1 MPLKKGSSKE
11 VIEENTR
18 ELVKAGHDPKQ
29 AAAIAYK
36 KARETT
42 DKASMPFYTVE
53 KLGEKQELTNEGFL
67 LCRDVPIAR
76 IGELLYADGEVP
88 VEATPDGLIK
98 INRSPEEVFR
108 PETIAS
114 FEGKPVT
121 LDHPSDFVTP
131 ETWRQL
137 AVGTVQNVRQGQGI
151 ENDYLFADLL
161 ITDAQAIEDIRS
173 GLREVSCGYEAD
185 YEQVEPGRGE
195 QRNIIGN
202 HVALVER
209 GRCGPRCA
217 IGDKEPSM
225 KKKTLVQRIWGAFGT
240 RDTAALTE
248 AMNELETMDES
259 EEKKD
264 EKETKDES
272 EEKVDNDLD
281 RDILA
286 RMDRLESLV
295 TKFIEKMEGAT
306 TDEKKDDEEETKDTI
321 LSAEEAEHNTEAKGE
336 AYTGDSLRKLAERAE
351 ILAPGFKL
359 PTFDAAKG
367 MTADAACSC
376 QRKALATAYDTEAGR
391 KAIEPFLGG
400 KTADF
405 AGMKPEQVA
414 AIFAGAAEVR
424 RTQNN
429 AAGIRSGIGTRDF
442 GGPMSAA
449 EINARNR
456 AYWDG
461 RSAK

>member
-1 MPLKKGSSKE
+1 MATK
-11 VIEENTR
+11 
-18 ELVKAGHDPKQ
+18 
-29 AAAIAYK
+29 
-36 KARETT
+36 TT
-42 DKASMPFYTVE
+42 DKEPMPFYTVQR
-53 KLGEKQELTNEGFL
+53 LGEKQELTNEGFL

-121 LDHPSDFVTP
+121 LDHPDDFVTP

-248 AMNELETMDES
+248 AMNELETMDET

-306 TDEKKDDEEETKDTI
+306 TDEKKDDEEEETKDTI

-391 KAIEPFLGG
+391 KAIDPFLAG

-405 AGMKPEQVA
+405 AGMTPEQVA

>member
-1 MPLKKGSSKE
+1 MATK
-11 VIEENTR
+11 
-18 ELVKAGHDPKQ
+18 
-29 AAAIAYK
+29 
-36 KARETT
+36 TT
-42 DKASMPFYTVE
+42 DKEPMPFYTVQR
-53 KLGEKQELTNEGFL
+53 LGEKQELTNEGFL

-161 ITDAQAIEDIRS
+161 VTDAQAIEDIRA

-217 IGDKEPSM
+217 IGDKEPQM
-225 KKKTLVQRIWGAFGT
+225 KQGWLEKLMAAIKTRDAAEQEMTEVLKEAGM
-240 RDTAALTE
+240 DTAADPEGDPANPKNPDDT
-248 AMNELETMDES
+248 N
-259 EEKKD
+259 
-264 EKETKDES
+264 
-272 EEKVDNDLD
+272 DNDPDTEIDKRILD
-281 RDILA
+281 RFEG
-286 RMDRLESLV
+286 LESMVKAIMDKL
-295 TKFIEKMEGAT
+295 EGKT
-306 TDEKKDDEEETKDTI
+306 GDTI
-321 LSAEEAEHNTEAKGE
+321 LEPEPAKPNPEAMGE
-336 AYTGDSLRKLAERAE
+336 TYTGDSLRKLAERAE

>member
-1 MPLKKGSSKE
+1 MSIKT
-11 VIEENTR
+11 N
-18 ELVKAGHDPKQ
+18 
-29 AAAIAYK
+29 
-36 KARETT
+36 
-42 DKASMPFYTVE
+42 DKTPMPFYTVQ

-121 LDHPSDFVTP
+121 LDHPDDFVTP

-173 GLREVSCGYEAD
+173 GLREVSCGYDAD

-225 KKKTLVQRIWGAFGT
+225 KKKTLVQRLWGAFGT
-240 RDTAALTE
+240 RDAAAMTE
-248 AMNELETMDES
+248 AMEELETMDES

-264 EKETKDES
+264 QKEAKDES

-286 RMDRLESLV
+286 RMDRLEAMVAKLV
-295 TKFIEKMEGAT
+295 DGT
-306 TDEKKDDEEETKDTI
+306 TDEEKNDDEEKTKDTI
-321 LSAEEAEHNTEAKGE
+321 LNAEEGEHNTEAKGE

-367 MTADAACSC
+367 ITADAACSC
-376 QRKALATAYDTEAGR
+376 QRKALAAAYDTEAGR

-405 AGMKPEQVA
+405 AGMKPEQVV

-424 RTQNN
+424 RMQNN
-429 AAGIRSGIGTRDF
+429 AAGIRSGITTRDF
-442 GGPMSAA
+442 GGPVTAA

-456 AYWDG
+456 AHWDG

>member
-11 VIEENTR
+11 VIEENIR
-18 ELVKAGHDPKQ
+18 ELIKAGHDPKQ
-29 AAAIAYK
+29 SAAIAHK

-121 LDHPSDFVTP
+121 LDHPDDFITP

-225 KKKTLVQRIWGAFGT
+225 KKKTLVQRLWGAFGT
-240 RDTAALTE
+240 RDAAAMTE
-248 AMNELETMDES
+248 AMEELETMDES

-286 RMDRLESLV
+286 RMDRLESLIAKLV
-295 TKFIEKMEGAT
+295 GGT
-306 TDEKKDDEEETKDTI
+306 TDEEKKDEEDETKDTI
-321 LSAEEAEHNTEAKGE
+321 LNAEEAEHNTEAKGE

-367 MTADAACSC
+367 MTADAACAC
-376 QRKALATAYDTEAGR
+376 QRKALQNAYDTEAGR
-391 KAIEPFLGG
+391 KAIDPFLAG

-405 AGMKPEQVA
+405 ASMKADQVA
-414 AIFAGAAEVR
+414 SIFAGAAEVR

-442 GGPMSAA
+442 GGPVSAA

>member
-11 VIEENTR
+11 VIEENIR
-18 ELVKAGHDPKQ
+18 ELIKAGHDPKQ

-108 PETIAS
+108 PKTIAS

-121 LDHPSDFVTP
+121 LDHPDDFVTP

-217 IGDKEPSM
+217 IGDKEPQM
-225 KKKTLVQRIWGAFGT
+225 KQGWLEKLKAAIKTRDAAEQEMTEVLKEAGM
-240 RDTAALTE
+240 DTAADPE
-248 AMNELETMDES
+248 GDPANP
-259 EEKKD
+259 KKPD
-264 EKETKDES
+264 DTN
-272 EEKVDNDLD
+272 DNDPDTEIDKRILD
-281 RDILA
+281 RFEG
-286 RMDRLESLV
+286 LESMVKAIMDKL
-295 TKFIEKMEGAT
+295 EGKT
-306 TDEKKDDEEETKDTI
+306 GDTI
-321 LSAEEAEHNTEAKGE
+321 LDPEPAKPNPEAMGE
-336 AYTGDSLRKLAERAE
+336 TYTGDSLRKLAERAE

-405 AGMKPEQVA
+405 AGMKADQVA

>member
-11 VIEENTR
+11 VIEENIR
-18 ELVKAGHDPKQ
+18 ELIKAGHDPKQ

-121 LDHPSDFVTP
+121 LDHPDDFVTP

-217 IGDKEPSM
+217 IGDKEPQM
-225 KKKTLVQRIWGAFGT
+225 KQGWLEKLKAAIKTRDAAEQEMTEVLKEAGM
-240 RDTAALTE
+240 DTAADPE
-248 AMNELETMDES
+248 GDPANP
-259 EEKKD
+259 KKPD
-264 EKETKDES
+264 GTN
-272 EEKVDNDLD
+272 DNDPDTEIDKRILD
-281 RDILA
+281 RFEG
-286 RMDRLESLV
+286 LESMVKAIMDKL
-295 TKFIEKMEGAT
+295 EGKT
-306 TDEKKDDEEETKDTI
+306 GDTI
-321 LSAEEAEHNTEAKGE
+321 LEPEPAKPNPEAMGE
-336 AYTGDSLRKLAERAE
+336 TYTGDSLRKLAERAE

-429 AAGIRSGIGTRDF
+429 AAGIRSGITTRDF
-442 GGPMSAA
+442 GTATTAA
-449 EINARNR
+449 DINARNR
-456 AYWDG
+456 AFWNG
-461 RSAK
+461 RTA

>member
-1 MPLKKGSSKE
+1 MATK
-11 VIEENTR
+11 
-18 ELVKAGHDPKQ
+18 
-29 AAAIAYK
+29 
-36 KARETT
+36 TT
-42 DKASMPFYTVE
+42 DKEPMPFYTVQR
-53 KLGEKQELTNEGFL
+53 LGEKQELTNEGFL

-121 LDHPSDFVTP
+121 LDHPDDFVTP

-161 ITDAQAIEDIRS
+161 ITDAQAIEDIRA

-225 KKKTLVQRIWGAFGT
+225 KKKTLFQRIWGAYGT
-240 RDTAALTE
+240 RDAAAMSE

-286 RMDRLESLV
+286 RMDRLEAMIAKLV
-295 TKFIEKMEGAT
+295 GGT
-306 TDEKKDDEEETKDTI
+306 TDEEKKDDEEEETKDMI
-321 LSAEEAEHNTEAKGE
+321 LNAEEAEHNTEAKGE

-351 ILAPGFKL
+351 ILAPGFRL

-367 MTADAACSC
+367 MTADAAYSC
-376 QRKALATAYDTEAGR
+376 QRKVLDTAYDTEAGR

-405 AGMKPEQVA
+405 ASMKADQVA

>member
-1 MPLKKGSSKE
+1 MSIKT
-11 VIEENTR
+11 N
-18 ELVKAGHDPKQ
+18 
-29 AAAIAYK
+29 
-36 KARETT
+36 
-42 DKASMPFYTVE
+42 DKTPMPFYTVQ

-121 LDHPSDFVTP
+121 LDHPDDFVTP

-217 IGDKEPSM
+217 IG
-225 KKKTLVQRIWGAFGT
+225 
-240 RDTAALTE
+240 
-248 AMNELETMDES
+248 
-259 EEKKD
+259 
-264 EKETKDES
+264 
-272 EEKVDNDLD
+272 
-281 RDILA
+281 
-286 RMDRLESLV
+286 
-295 TKFIEKMEGAT
+295 
-306 TDEKKDDEEETKDTI
+306 
-321 LSAEEAEHNTEAKGE
+321 
-336 AYTGDSLRKLAERAE
+336 
-351 ILAPGFKL
+351 
-359 PTFDAAKG
+359 
-367 MTADAACSC
+367 
-376 QRKALATAYDTEAGR
+376 
-391 KAIEPFLGG
+391 
-400 KTADF
+400 
-405 AGMKPEQVA
+405 
-414 AIFAGAAEVR
+414 
-424 RTQNN
+424 
-429 AAGIRSGIGTRDF
+429 
-442 GGPMSAA
+442 
-449 EINARNR
+449 
-456 AYWDG
+456 
-461 RSAK
+461 

>member
-1 MPLKKGSSKE
+1 MRTFDKE
-11 VIEENTR
+11 
-18 ELVKAGHDPKQ
+18 A
-29 AAAIAYK
+29 
-36 KARETT
+36 
-42 DKASMPFYTVE
+42 MPFYTVQR
-53 KLGEKQELTNEGFL
+53 LGEKQELTNEGFL

>member
-1 MPLKKGSSKE
+1 MATK
-11 VIEENTR
+11 
-18 ELVKAGHDPKQ
+18 
-29 AAAIAYK
+29 
-36 KARETT
+36 TT
-42 DKASMPFYTVE
+42 DKEPMPFYTVQR
-53 KLGEKQELTNEGFL
+53 LGEKQELTNEGFL

-161 ITDAQAIEDIRS
+161 VTDAQAIEDIRE

-217 IGDKEPSM
+217 IGDKEPQM
-225 KKKTLVQRIWGAFGT
+225 KQGWLEKLMAAIKTRDAAEQEMTEVLKEAGM
-240 RDTAALTE
+240 DTAADPEGDPANPKNPDDT
-248 AMNELETMDES
+248 N
-259 EEKKD
+259 
-264 EKETKDES
+264 
-272 EEKVDNDLD
+272 DNDPDTEIDKRILD
-281 RDILA
+281 RFEG
-286 RMDRLESLV
+286 LESMVKAIMDKL
-295 TKFIEKMEGAT
+295 EGKT
-306 TDEKKDDEEETKDTI
+306 GDTI
-321 LSAEEAEHNTEAKGE
+321 LEPEPAKPNPEAMGE
-336 AYTGDSLRKLAERAE
+336 TYTGDSLRKLAERAE

>member
-1 MPLKKGSSKE
+1 
-11 VIEENTR
+11 
-18 ELVKAGHDPKQ
+18 
-29 AAAIAYK
+29 
-36 KARETT
+36 
-42 DKASMPFYTVE
+42 
-53 KLGEKQELTNEGFL
+53 
-67 LCRDVPIAR
+67 
-76 IGELLYADGEVP
+76 
-88 VEATPDGLIK
+88 
-98 INRSPEEVFR
+98 
-108 PETIAS
+108 
-114 FEGKPVT
+114 
-121 LDHPSDFVTP
+121 
-131 ETWRQL
+131 
-137 AVGTVQNVRQGQGI
+137 
-151 ENDYLFADLL
+151 
-161 ITDAQAIEDIRS
+161 
-173 GLREVSCGYEAD
+173 
-185 YEQVEPGRGE
+185 E

-225 KKKTLVQRIWGAFGT
+225 KKKTLVQRLWGAFGT
-240 RDTAALTE
+240 RDAAAMTE
-248 AMNELETMDES
+248 AMEELETMDES
-259 EEKKD
+259 EERKD
-264 EKETKDES
+264 QKEAKDES

-286 RMDRLESLV
+286 RMDRLEAMVAKLV
-295 TKFIEKMEGAT
+295 DGAT
-306 TDEKKDDEEETKDTI
+306 DKEKNDDEEKTKDTI
-321 LSAEEAEHNTEAKGE
+321 LNAEEGEHNTEAKGE

-376 QRKALATAYDTEAGR
+376 QRKALAAAYDTEAGR

-405 AGMKPEQVA
+405 AGMKPEQVV

-424 RTQNN
+424 RMQNN
-429 AAGIRSGIGTRDF
+429 AAGIRSGITTRDF
-442 GGPMSAA
+442 GGPVTAA

-456 AYWDG
+456 AHWDG

>member
-1 MPLKKGSSKE
+1 MATK
-11 VIEENTR
+11 
-18 ELVKAGHDPKQ
+18 
-29 AAAIAYK
+29 
-36 KARETT
+36 TT
-42 DKASMPFYTVE
+42 DKEPMPFYTVQR
-53 KLGEKQELTNEGFL
+53 LGEKQELTNEGFL

-259 EEKKD
+259 EEKND

-295 TKFIEKMEGAT
+295 TKLIEKMEGAT

-321 LSAEEAEHNTEAKGE
+321 LNAEEAEHNTEAQGE

-351 ILAPGFKL
+351 ILAPGIKL
-359 PTFDAAKG
+359 PTFDAARG

>member
-1 MPLKKGSSKE
+1 MPLKKGSSTE
-11 VIEENTR
+11 VIEENIR

-121 LDHPSDFVTP
+121 LDHPDDFVTP

-217 IGDKEPSM
+217 IGDKEPQM
-225 KKKTLVQRIWGAFGT
+225 KQGWLEKLKAAIKTRDAAEQEMTEVLKEAGM
-240 RDTAALTE
+240 DTAADPEGDPANPKNPDDT
-248 AMNELETMDES
+248 N
-259 EEKKD
+259 
-264 EKETKDES
+264 
-272 EEKVDNDLD
+272 DNDPDTEIDKRILD
-281 RDILA
+281 RFEG
-286 RMDRLESLV
+286 LESMVKAIMDKL
-295 TKFIEKMEGAT
+295 EGKT
-306 TDEKKDDEEETKDTI
+306 GDTI
-321 LSAEEAEHNTEAKGE
+321 LEPEPAKPNPEAMGE
-336 AYTGDSLRKLAERAE
+336 TYTGDSLRKLAERAE

-367 MTADAACSC
+367 MTADAACAC

-442 GGPMSAA
+442 GGPVSAA

>member
-1 MPLKKGSSKE
+1 MPLKNGSSKE
-11 VIEENTR
+11 VIEENIR
-18 ELVKAGHDPKQ
+18 ELIKAGHDPKQ

-286 RMDRLESLV
+286 RMDRLEAMIAKLV
-295 TKFIEKMEGAT
+295 GGT
-306 TDEKKDDEEETKDTI
+306 TDEEKKDDEEEETKDTI
-321 LSAEEAEHNTEAKGE
+321 LNAEEAEHNTEAKGE

-376 QRKALATAYDTEAGR
+376 QRKALAAAYDTDSGR

-405 AGMKPEQVA
+405 AGMKADQVA

>member
-1 MPLKKGSSKE
+1 MATK
-11 VIEENTR
+11 
-18 ELVKAGHDPKQ
+18 
-29 AAAIAYK
+29 
-36 KARETT
+36 TT
-42 DKASMPFYTVE
+42 DKEPMPFYTVQR
-53 KLGEKQELTNEGFL
+53 LGEKQELTNEGFL

-272 EEKVDNDLD
+272 EEKVDSDLD

-321 LSAEEAEHNTEAKGE
+321 LNAEEAEHNTEAKGE

-442 GGPMSAA
+442 GGPVSAA

>member
-11 VIEENTR
+11 VIEENIR
-18 ELVKAGHDPKQ
+18 ELIRAGHDPKQ

-286 RMDRLESLV
+286 RMDRLEAMIAKLV
-295 TKFIEKMEGAT
+295 GGT
-306 TDEKKDDEEETKDTI
+306 TDEGKKDDEEETKDTI

-376 QRKALATAYDTEAGR
+376 QRKALTTAYDTEVGR

-405 AGMKPEQVA
+405 AGMTADQVD

-429 AAGIRSGIGTRDF
+429 AAGVRSGITTRDF
-442 GGPMSAA
+442 GTATTAA
-449 EINARNR
+449 DINARNR
-456 AYWDG
+456 AFWNG
-461 RSAK
+461 RTA

>member
-1 MPLKKGSSKE
+1 MATK
-11 VIEENTR
+11 
-18 ELVKAGHDPKQ
+18 
-29 AAAIAYK
+29 
-36 KARETT
+36 TT
-42 DKASMPFYTVE
+42 DKEPMPFYTVQR
-53 KLGEKQELTNEGFL
+53 LGEKQELTNEGFL

-306 TDEKKDDEEETKDTI
+306 TDEKKDDEEETNDTI
-321 LSAEEAEHNTEAKGE
+321 LKAEEAEHNTEAKGE

-367 MTADAACSC
+367 MTTDAACSC

-391 KAIEPFLGG
+391 KAIEPFLGD

-405 AGMKPEQVA
+405 AGMKADQVA

>member
-1 MPLKKGSSKE
+1 
-11 VIEENTR
+11 
-18 ELVKAGHDPKQ
+18 
-29 AAAIAYK
+29 
-36 KARETT
+36 
-42 DKASMPFYTVE
+42 MPFYTVQR
-53 KLGEKQELTNEGFL
+53 LGEKQELTNEGFL

-161 ITDAQAIEDIRS
+161 VTDAQAIEDIRA

-217 IGDKEPSM
+217 IGDKEPQM
-225 KKKTLVQRIWGAFGT
+225 KQGWLEKLMAAIKTRDAAEQEMTEVLKEAGM
-240 RDTAALTE
+240 DTAADPEGDPANPKNPDDT
-248 AMNELETMDES
+248 N
-259 EEKKD
+259 
-264 EKETKDES
+264 
-272 EEKVDNDLD
+272 DNDPDTEIDKRILD
-281 RDILA
+281 RFEG
-286 RMDRLESLV
+286 LESMVKAIMDKL
-295 TKFIEKMEGAT
+295 EGKT
-306 TDEKKDDEEETKDTI
+306 GDTI
-321 LSAEEAEHNTEAKGE
+321 LEPEPAKPNPEAMGE
-336 AYTGDSLRKLAERAE
+336 TYTGDSLRKLAERAE

>member
-1 MPLKKGSSKE
+1 MATK
-11 VIEENTR
+11 
-18 ELVKAGHDPKQ
+18 
-29 AAAIAYK
+29 
-36 KARETT
+36 TT
-42 DKASMPFYTVE
+42 DKEPMPFYTVQR
-53 KLGEKQELTNEGFL
+53 LGEKQELTNEGFL

-98 INRSPEEVFR
+98 INRSPGEVFR

-217 IGDKEPSM
+217 IGDKEPQM
-225 KKKTLVQRIWGAFGT
+225 KQGWLEKLKAAIKTRDAAEQEMTEVLKEAGM
-240 RDTAALTE
+240 DTAADPEGDPANPKNPDDT
-248 AMNELETMDES
+248 N
-259 EEKKD
+259 
-264 EKETKDES
+264 
-272 EEKVDNDLD
+272 DNDPDTEIDKRILD
-281 RDILA
+281 RFEG
-286 RMDRLESLV
+286 LESMVKAIMDKL
-295 TKFIEKMEGAT
+295 EGKT
-306 TDEKKDDEEETKDTI
+306 GDTI
-321 LSAEEAEHNTEAKGE
+321 LEPEPAKPNPEAMGE
-336 AYTGDSLRKLAERAE
+336 TYTGDSLRKLAERAE

-367 MTADAACSC
+367 MTADAACAC

-429 AAGIRSGIGTRDF
+429 AAGIRSGITTRDF

>member
-1 MPLKKGSSKE
+1 MATK
-11 VIEENTR
+11 
-18 ELVKAGHDPKQ
+18 
-29 AAAIAYK
+29 
-36 KARETT
+36 TT
-42 DKASMPFYTVE
+42 DKEPMPFYTVQR
-53 KLGEKQELTNEGFL
+53 LGEKQELTNEGFL

-121 LDHPSDFVTP
+121 LDHPDDFVTP

-161 ITDAQAIEDIRS
+161 ITDAQAIEDIRA

-225 KKKTLVQRIWGAFGT
+225 KKKTLVQRLWGAFGT
-240 RDTAALTE
+240 RDAAAMTE
-248 AMNELETMDES
+248 AMEELETMDES

-286 RMDRLESLV
+286 RMDRLESLM

-367 MTADAACSC
+367 MTADAACAC

>member
-11 VIEENTR
+11 VIEENIR
-18 ELVKAGHDPKQ
+18 ELIKAGHDPKQ

-217 IGDKEPSM
+217 IGDKEPQM
-225 KKKTLVQRIWGAFGT
+225 KQGWLEKLKAAIKT
-240 RDTAALTE
+240 RDAAEQEMTEVLKEAGMDTAPDPEGDPA
-248 AMNELETMDES
+248 NP
-259 EEKKD
+259 KKPD
-264 EKETKDES
+264 DTKD
-272 EEKVDNDLD
+272 NDPDTEIDKRILD
-281 RDILA
+281 RFEG
-286 RMDRLESLV
+286 LESMVKAIMDKL
-295 TKFIEKMEGAT
+295 EGKT
-306 TDEKKDDEEETKDTI
+306 GDTI
-321 LSAEEAEHNTEAKGE
+321 LEPEPAKPNPEAMGE
-336 AYTGDSLRKLAERAE
+336 TYTGDSLRKLAERAE

-376 QRKALATAYDTEAGR
+376 QRKALATAYDTDAGR
-391 KAIEPFLGG
+391 KAIEPFLSG

-405 AGMKPEQVA
+405 AGMKADQVA

-429 AAGIRSGIGTRDF
+429 AAGIRSGITTRDF
-442 GGPMSAA
+442 GGPVTAA

-456 AYWDG
+456 AHWDG